1 MQTLIKYFLFIFST
15 VKYLNLSNFLEILP
29 EYKYFSQIKQS
40 KQPDATDHWFYLI
53 SVSAPGTIESEPSEV
68 SNIFLRWFKIFFYSP
83 RTYTAAAVL
92 ATCTGS
98 EWPEEGVGAWCQEP
112 RAHARRRCGSRLVGV
127 AAGMAP
133 GPPRAR

>member
-1 MQTLIKYFLFIFST
+1 MQNADFNQIFLFIFST

-68 SNIFLRWFKIFFYSP
+68 SNIFLRWYKIFFYSLL
-83 RTYTAAAVL
+83 TYSAAAVL
-92 ATCTGS
+92 
-98 EWPEEGVGAWCQEP
+98 GAG
-112 RAHARRRCGSRLVGV
+112 RGDGRCGSLLVGV

-133 GPPRAR
+133 GPPLAR